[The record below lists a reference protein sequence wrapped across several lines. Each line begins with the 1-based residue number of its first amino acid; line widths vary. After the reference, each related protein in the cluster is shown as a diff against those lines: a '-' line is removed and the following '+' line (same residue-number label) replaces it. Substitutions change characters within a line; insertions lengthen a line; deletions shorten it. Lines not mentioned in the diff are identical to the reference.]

1 MTSSERQSI
10 THNNVLSSQSTS
22 NTRAIILSIHIA
34 STYSATIYIYNL
46 KMLITYLLFLFF
58 AFVYPS
64 AKLYLNTQIIGLNI
78 VIIVNI
84 IQYQVGICNLIL
96 NIKTNNHIL
105 FFLLHDFPIFG

>member
-1 MTSSERQSI
+1 
-10 THNNVLSSQSTS
+10 
-22 NTRAIILSIHIA
+22 
-34 STYSATIYIYNL
+34 
-46 KMLITYLLFLFF
+46 MLITYLLPYFSKKF
-58 AFVYPS
+58 S
-64 AKLYLNTQIIGLNI
+64 SNLYLNNPIKGLNI